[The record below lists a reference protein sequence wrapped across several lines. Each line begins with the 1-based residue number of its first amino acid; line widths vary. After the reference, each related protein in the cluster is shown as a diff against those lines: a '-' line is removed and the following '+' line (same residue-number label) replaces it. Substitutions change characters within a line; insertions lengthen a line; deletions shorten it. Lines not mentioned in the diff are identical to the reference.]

1 MGLHKAIETP
11 AILWDLFCA
20 YELWAKDNPLKKH
33 DFVGKD
39 GDSVHRDLERP
50 LTIEGFGRYCYKQG
64 IIEYLKDYFSNRDE
78 RYNDFVPICSRI
90 KEFIRADQIEGG
102 MAGIYNPS
110 ITQRLNGLV
119 EKTQSEV
126 INTPPLFPDVL
137 PDNGGQ

>member
-11 AILWDLFCA
+11 EKLWELFEE
-20 YELWAKDNPLKKH
+20 YEKWAKNNPLKKH

-39 GDSVHRDLERP
+39 GDSVHRELERP
-50 LTIEGFGRYCYKQG
+50 LTVEGFGRHCYKMG
-64 IIEYLKDYFSNRDE
+64 IIGYLKDYFSNRDE
-78 RYNDFVPICSRI
+78 RYNDFVPICSYI

-119 EKTQSEV
+119 EKSEQTV
-126 INTPPLFPDVL
+126 KQEQPFFQDKPITE
-137 PDNGGQ
+137 